1 MWRYRPSPSNVS
13 TPSEAAR
20 LLDRPT
26 DALRVPEGR
35 IIGAAGALRLRLQI
49 AGEQKCCEYALS
61 LRTLQYTLFGLQQV
75 ARRSGFGVASGI
87 PSNGLASV
95 LFVAL
100 TPHAFP
106 VRLPKSSP
114 KVSQLSL
121 CASCGILATN
131 ASTRIFHLSILR
143 SKIWTPSN
151 GVQRPRT
158 IFQIALLAPITSP
171 SVWTQTGLSSK
182 RRSKPFM
189 SLELENSGAGRPG
202 GVKVMDKESPEAFD
216 PSSLRPALQRC
227 VNNGQPEKDKML
239 SHAVVKHT
247 NKVPW
252 TIVVTSL
259 RTIEAIHTVR
269 ESESTVRRLQICGVQ
284 VRVVSGSAQRAKGL
298 PRDGQISSFPQ
309 SFLDVPLKLM
319 RVREKIVH
327 AGPIY
332 CVLTKLFDD
341 RLTLHKPKSCHR

>member
-106 VRLPKSSP
+106 
-114 KVSQLSL
+114 
-121 CASCGILATN
+121 ATN

-341 RLTLHKPKSCHR
+341 